1 MIIHLKNTAANI
13 CALFVFIF
21 DNIEYFPN
29 ESSFKIII
37 FNDISNKQ
45 LTESNI
51 KSYQSDIF
59 SFKNLFKLFFN
70 KQSSS
75 SINNFTSLNKSNLN
89 HIDVIDFIFLL
100 KSKNIYNNDTF
111 TNSDILSQSIYN
123 YIVNTNIKN
132 ISIEKNSIS
141 QTYGI
146 DCDFIFDCDSLTSI
160 EQVSKYMHDIVN
172 YKYINFIYFLQ
183 YFISF
188 LVILIYI
195 LFLYGFVY
203 YLFCIVLKS

>member
-1 MIIHLKNTAANI
+1 MIIHLKNTTANI

-29 ESSFKIII
+29 ESNFKIII
-37 FNDISNKQ
+37 FSDISNNS
-45 LTESNI
+45 LTDSNF

-75 SINNFTSLNKSNLN
+75 SLNSFSSLNKSNLN

-111 TNSDILSQSIYN
+111 TNSDILSQSIYD

-141 QTYGI
+141 QTYGN
-146 DCDFIFDCDSLTSI
+146 DCDFIFDCSSLTSI
-160 EQVSKYMHDIVN
+160 EQVSKYMHNIVN

-183 YFISF
+183 YFINF

>member
-1 MIIHLKNTAANI
+1 MIIHLKNTTANI
-13 CALFVFIF
+13 CALFIFIF
-21 DNIEYFPN
+21 DNIDYFPN
-29 ESSFKIII
+29 ESIFKIII
-37 FNDISNKQ
+37 FDDKSNNPSSD
-45 LTESNI
+45 SNI
-51 KSYQSDIF
+51 KSYKSDIF

-70 KQSSS
+70 KQSISNS
-75 SINNFTSLNKSNLN
+75 NHFTSLNKSNLN

-123 YIVNTNIKN
+123 YIVNTDIKN

-141 QTYGI
+141 QTYGN
-146 DCDFIFDCDSLTSI
+146 DCDFIIDCSCLTSI

-195 LFLYGFVY
+195 LFLYGFIY
-203 YLFCIVLKS
+203 YLVCIVLKS